1 MGERTNALIIASL
14 HKLTKSYLLLTK
26 KEKKKDSR
34 HNKPAALEMQ
44 EGQCKFQHV
53 VSFTYFFFFR
63 SEKSLGILNCITK
76 EAFSLG
82 RKPFYS
88 FQLAFGYISLFEQKK
103 IEFIILDE
111 KFLICC
117 HL

>member
-53 VSFTYFFFFR
+53 VSFTYFFFF
-63 SEKSLGILNCITK
+63 SGL
-76 EAFSLG
+76 
-82 RKPFYS
+82 
-88 FQLAFGYISLFEQKK
+88 KK
-103 IEFIILDE
+103 V
-111 KFLICC
+111 
-117 HL
+117 